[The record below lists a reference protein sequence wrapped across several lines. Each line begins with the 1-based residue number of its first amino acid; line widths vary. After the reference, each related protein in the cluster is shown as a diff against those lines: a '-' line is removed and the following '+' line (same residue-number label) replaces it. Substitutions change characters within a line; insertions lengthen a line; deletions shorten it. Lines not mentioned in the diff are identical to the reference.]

1 MTRCAETPAHI
12 AECEATSEGNPMKHL
27 LVSRRAGLAAAVLAL
42 CAASLPAAAQKYPT
56 RPIKLIVPFAAGG
69 AIDVMTRPIAEA
81 MARELGQN
89 IVVENKAGA
98 AGNIGAAQV
107 AKSPADGYTLLIGT
121 SATHGANPALF
132 ATPGYDAIADFEPI
146 MLFGGVPNVLVVNA
160 EKGDKTLGDIIR
172 RAKAKPDTLTYGT
185 AGAGTSLHLAA
196 VLFEQ
201 SAGVKLVHVP
211 YKGGAP
217 ASVDLM
223 GGQIDMMFDTVT
235 VSLPQIKAGKLRP
248 IAVAAAERHFALPDV
263 PSFAELGVQG
273 VDASTWAGMFAPKGT
288 PAAVVKAL
296 RDAADKAMKD
306 ARVQEALR
314 SSGFQLMAWPG
325 ERFGAFVAK
334 ETKRWGKVV
343 KYAGIQPL

>member
-1 MTRCAETPAHI
+1 MTRPF
-12 AECEATSEGNPMKHL
+12 
-27 LVSRRAGLAAAVLAL
+27 VSRRIALAAAALAL
-42 CAASLPAAAQKYPT
+42 CAASLPAMAQKYPD
-56 RPIKLIVPFAAGG
+56 RAVKFVVPFAPGG

-81 MARELGQN
+81 MGRELGQT

-107 AKSPADGYTLLIGT
+107 AKSPADGYTLLVGT

-132 ATPGYDAIADFEPI
+132 ANLGYDAVADFEPI
-146 MLFGGVPNVLVVNA
+146 MLFGGVPNILVVQA
-160 EKGDKTLGDIIR
+160 EKGAKTLTEIIQ
-172 RAKAKPDTLTYGT
+172 RAKARPDALTYGS
-185 AGAGTSLHLAA
+185 AGAGTSLHLAG

-223 GGQIDMMFDTVT
+223 GGQIDMMFDTVA
-235 VSLPQIKAGKLRP
+235 VSLPHIRSGKLRP

-263 PSFAELGVQG
+263 PTFAELGVKG
-273 VDASTWAGMFAPKGT
+273 VEASTWAGLFAPKGT
-288 PAAVVKAL
+288 PAPALAAL

-306 ARVQEALR
+306 PRVQEVLR
-314 SSGFQLMAWPG
+314 NNGYQIMAWPG
-325 ERFGAFVAK
+325 QRFGDFVAS
-334 ETKRWGKVV
+334 ETARWGKVV
-343 KYAGIQPL
+343 KDAGIQPQ